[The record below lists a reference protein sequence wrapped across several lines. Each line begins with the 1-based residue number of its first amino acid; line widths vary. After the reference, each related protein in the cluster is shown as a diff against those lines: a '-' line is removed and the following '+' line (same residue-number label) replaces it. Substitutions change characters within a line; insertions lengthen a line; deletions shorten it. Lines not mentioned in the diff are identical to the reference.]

1 MIFRLGGMC
10 LRVLYPD
17 EIFIVNVL
25 ADYVLLILT
34 ARVTGGG
41 VKRVR
46 VVLASVLGGA
56 YSVLAA
62 LNGGFFASPVP
73 AIAAAVL
80 MALTVFGG
88 KKSFAR
94 RLFCFLGLSA
104 AFGGILTAV
113 GGGLGGGN
121 MKLFAAAFLVSWA
134 AFAFFLRGG
143 AKSVALRRVEDI
155 EIGLAGRKAK
165 LRALIDTGN
174 DLRDPISG
182 RRVIV
187 TTADA
192 VLNLFEPGAAAL
204 LKSGKDP
211 VSLLPELSEK
221 TGLRFSLV
229 PYRSL
234 GVESGLILCFRPDFV
249 SGRSD
254 LPLVGVA
261 AGLNIEGGG
270 YSAIGYC

>member
-1 MIFRLGGMC
+1 M
-10 LRVLYPD
+10 RVLYPD
-17 EIFIVNVL
+17 EVFIVNAL

-41 VKRVR
+41 VKRRR
-46 VVLASVLGGA
+46 VVFASALGGA
-56 YSVLAA
+56 YSVIAA
-62 LNGGFFASPVP
+62 LIGGFYASPVP
-73 AIAAAVL
+73 ALAVCVL
-80 MALTVFGG
+80 MALCVFGG
-88 KKSFAR
+88 KRSFAR

-104 AFGGILTAV
+104 AFGGALTAV

-155 EIGLAGRKAK
+155 EIGLGGKKAK
-165 LRALIDTGN
+165 LRALMDTGN

-192 VLNLFEPGAAAL
+192 VSCLFEPGAAAL

-211 VSLLPELSEK
+211 VGLMPELAER

-249 SGRSD
+249 SGRSEA
-254 LPLVGVA
+254 PLVGIA
-261 AGLNIEGGG
+261 SGLKIEGGG

>member
-1 MIFRLGGMC
+1 M
-10 LRVLYPD
+10 RVLYPD
-17 EIFIVNVL
+17 EVFIVNAL

-41 VKRVR
+41 VKRR
-46 VVLASVLGGA
+46 RIVLAAAIGGA
-56 YSVLAA
+56 YSVIAA
-62 LNGGFFASPVP
+62 LIGGFFASPVP
-73 AIAAAVL
+73 ALASAIL

-88 KKSFAR
+88 KRSFAR

-104 AFGGILTAV
+104 AFGGALTAV

-121 MKLFAAAFLVSWA
+121 MKLFAAAFLISWA

-155 EIGLAGRKAK
+155 EIGLGGKKAK
-165 LRALIDTGN
+165 LRALMDTGN

-187 TTADA
+187 TTVDA
-192 VLNLFEPGAAAL
+192 VSCLFEPGAAAL

-211 VSLLPELSEK
+211 VGLMPELAER

-249 SGRSD
+249 SGRSEA
-254 LPLVGVA
+254 PLVGIA
-261 AGLNIEGGG
+261 SGLKIEGGG